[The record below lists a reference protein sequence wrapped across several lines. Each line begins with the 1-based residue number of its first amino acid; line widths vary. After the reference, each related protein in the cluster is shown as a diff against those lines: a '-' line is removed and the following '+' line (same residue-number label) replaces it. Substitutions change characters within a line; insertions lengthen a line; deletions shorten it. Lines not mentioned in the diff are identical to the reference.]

1 MLCFGQLAVLSLG
14 MAVLPTMASMASKES
29 MSSVTSM
36 TAVAA
41 ILGISCMF
49 PASVSS
55 TVIGVDYGTDWLK
68 MAMVKP
74 GGVLETVLNGE
85 SKRKTAAVVNIR
97 NGVRTY
103 GSEAVGL
110 GMRFPEN
117 TYINVKSILGKNFS
131 HAEAAMHRITFPTA
145 MIEDSKRNTI
155 RFQHDQSTT
164 YSAEELSAMLLAY
177 AKRQAASYS
186 GSFVSGAVITVPPY
200 YSHFERQAILD
211 AAEIAD
217 LKVFQLINDETAV
230 AINYALGKKF
240 PEPKYHIFYDMGAGS
255 TIASLVYFKT
265 DVVTKY
271 GKNRTVIEVEVK
283 AVSHDETLG
292 GNSID
297 VRLQHY
303 LATMFNSMN
312 HQNLDGGSI
321 YDSPRALARLLK
333 EANRVKHILSANHDT
348 MASVENL
355 YKGLDFRG
363 KIERNDLKM
372 LCFDII
378 ERVSKP
384 LTDVLSQAKL
394 TLSDIESVVLVGGSV
409 RVPDIQ
415 AAIIKTVGEDKIA
428 RNVDGD
434 EAAVHGAVFH
444 SAAVSSQFRLGIEM
458 KIKDLNS
465 KPMYI
470 IHKQEPKVLNGPSN
484 DVDTELFTKD
494 TYLGTKKLLTFKR
507 VSDFEFSV
515 NYKQSKGELVPIAQV
530 KVNGVTA
537 AMEKYK
543 GKITQAP
550 AVKVSFTLNESG
562 ILVMSGAQA
571 IFELDV
577 ATKEKSSL
585 KDTVLNF
592 FSTGKGDSETVQE
605 DVTNE
610 SEEEASEQTKV
621 DKSKSKEKKTSKVTD
636 KDATTNDTN
645 STQAVTA
652 SEAKASVVERVKLD
666 LEIEWKTIHP
676 LTKEE
681 KKNSRSV
688 LAAMDVED
696 RAREDREASRNT
708 LESYLY
714 RCKELVSDDDAAQ
727 FATSEEFEA
736 LKAAIAEQS
745 EWLEDNSETAVV
757 SELTER
763 YSSLKK
769 LRGKIAFRRSQ
780 AQKRPDAIAAYKAKL
795 DTSLGKLQTY
805 LNATH
810 EDGASLYNA
819 EDLESFKKVI
829 EGESEWFEKT
839 HAEQEKLSLNEDPVL
854 KTKDLD
860 NRMRTFE
867 LMMSLLNPI
876 ARPPKPERKTKT
888 ETTSAEASTTETASE
903 EKDVESSD
911 AAAESDTSSSAEK
924 EEEVPATSETAD
936 EKEKAPKSE
945 EPDSQSDSQSDS
957 TTPPHDEL

>member
-230 AINYALGKKF
+230 AINYALGKSF
-240 PEPKYHIFYDMGAGS
+240 PNPK
-255 TIASLVYFKT
+255 
-265 DVVTKY
+265 
-271 GKNRTVIEVEVK
+271 VEVK

-363 KIERNDLKM
+363 KLN
-372 LCFDII
+372 
-378 ERVSKP
+378 
-384 LTDVLSQAKL
+384 AKL

-592 FSTGKGDSETVQE
+592 FSTGKGDE

-652 SEAKASVVERVKLD
+652 GKEKF
-666 LEIEWKTIHP
+666 TIC
-676 LTKEE
+676 
-681 KKNSRSV
+681 SC
-688 LAAMDVED
+688 AMDVED

-829 EGESEWFEKT
+829 EGESEWFEK
-839 HAEQEKLSLNEDPVL
+839 KDMLNRRNYL
-854 KTKDLD
+854 
-860 NRMRTFE
+860 
-867 LMMSLLNPI
+867 
-876 ARPPKPERKTKT
+876 
-888 ETTSAEASTTETASE
+888 
-903 EKDVESSD
+903 
-911 AAAESDTSSSAEK
+911 
-924 EEEVPATSETAD
+924 
-936 EKEKAPKSE
+936 
-945 EPDSQSDSQSDS
+945 
-957 TTPPHDEL
+957 

>member
-1 MLCFGQLAVLSLG
+1 
-14 MAVLPTMASMASKES
+14 
-29 MSSVTSM
+29 
-36 TAVAA
+36 
-41 ILGISCMF
+41 
-49 PASVSS
+49 
-55 TVIGVDYGTDWLK
+55 
-68 MAMVKP
+68 
-74 GGVLETVLNGE
+74 
-85 SKRKTAAVVNIR
+85 
-97 NGVRTY
+97 
-103 GSEAVGL
+103 
-110 GMRFPEN
+110 
-117 TYINVKSILGKNFS
+117 
-131 HAEAAMHRITFPTA
+131 MHRITFPTA

-230 AINYALGKKF
+230 S
-240 PEPKYHIFYDMGAGS
+240 EPKYHIFYDMGAGS

-297 VRLQHY
+297 STRTCPSH
-303 LATMFNSMN
+303 
-312 HQNLDGGSI
+312 
-321 YDSPRALARLLK
+321 K

-363 KIERNDLKM
+363 KIERNDLK
-372 LCFDII
+372 CSAFDII

-621 DKSKSKEKKTSKVTD
+621 DKSKSKEKKTRKR
-636 KDATTNDTN
+636 KF
-645 STQAVTA
+645 
-652 SEAKASVVERVKLD
+652 
-666 LEIEWKTIHP
+666 TIC
-676 LTKEE
+676 
-681 KKNSRSV
+681 SCC
-688 LAAMDVED
+688 MDVED

-727 FATSEEFEA
+727 FATSEEFKRSRQLLQSRA
-736 LKAAIAEQS
+736 NGLKI
-745 EWLEDNSETAVV
+745 T
-757 SELTER
+757 
-763 YSSLKK
+763 
-769 LRGKIAFRRSQ
+769 
-780 AQKRPDAIAAYKAKL
+780 
-795 DTSLGKLQTY
+795 
-805 LNATH
+805 
-810 EDGASLYNA
+810 
-819 EDLESFKKVI
+819 
-829 EGESEWFEKT
+829 
-839 HAEQEKLSLNEDPVL
+839 
-854 KTKDLD
+854 
-860 NRMRTFE
+860 
-867 LMMSLLNPI
+867 
-876 ARPPKPERKTKT
+876 
-888 ETTSAEASTTETASE
+888 
-903 EKDVESSD
+903 
-911 AAAESDTSSSAEK
+911 
-924 EEEVPATSETAD
+924 
-936 EKEKAPKSE
+936 
-945 EPDSQSDSQSDS
+945 
-957 TTPPHDEL
+957 